1 MKYKNLTNICRHCVI
16 SKPLSHAL
24 NIVKQNQCSET
35 GERVGNWI
43 CVLNSRMSRINYLTI

>member
-1 MKYKNLTNICRHCVI
+1 M

-24 NIVKQNQCSET
+24 NIKKQNQCSET

-43 CVLNSRMSRINYLTI
+43 CVLNNRMSRINYLTI